1 LYDDAGFILFIE
13 LVNRMSEL
21 PVHRPLAFPRSSS
34 FCHLQEELMKSAASS
49 LQTSFSNRPTTFLAT
64 FPILLVL
71 TLTTGCGYG
80 GNSTQPP
87 KLSGNTSVT
96 VVLSSTANDQL
107 AEFDLE
113 FQSVTLTSQSG
124 KTVSLLTAQQP
135 SEFIHL
141 IGGAPTTL

>member
-1 LYDDAGFILFIE
+1 
-13 LVNRMSEL
+13 
-21 PVHRPLAFPRSSS
+21 
-34 FCHLQEELMKSAASS
+34 MKSAASS
-49 LQTSFSNRPTTFLAT
+49 LQTSFSNRPTTFLVT
-64 FPILLVL
+64 FPILVVL